1 MDTGSNDR
9 RALYEKVILDH
20 NRNPRNCCQMEHPS
34 CKAQGYNAL
43 CGDQFTVYLKME
55 DDKIA
60 EVAFDGC
67 GCAISK
73 ASASLMTTALKGKT
87 KEEAEALFV
96 RFHQMVTAEPGTP
109 VPTHDLGKLEVLCG
123 VRDYPVRVKCA
134 TLAWHTMMAA
144 LEGKEKPVSTE

>member
-1 MDTGSNDR
+1 MRLRHFKGVCFVND
-9 RALYEKVILDH
+9 
-20 NRNPRNCCQMEHPS
+20 NR
-34 CKAQGYNAL
+34 
-43 CGDQFTVYLKME
+43 
-55 DDKIA
+55 
-60 EVAFDGC
+60 
-67 GCAISK
+67 
-73 ASASLMTTALKGKT
+73 LKGKT